1 MPIFRRQ
8 ARKRKRTKR
17 TQRMKPSDHIR
28 DIAASGSPLLPTV
41 RPLPYFGAY
50 PCCGERELAASL
62 RRDFL
67 PLLARRLPDHHLVG
81 QKHGSVPAF
90 VARHKK
96 SFPYFVRTD
105 IAGFYPSVRHQD
117 LVVGVQ
123 LAWRD
128 LLGLGYVP
136 SKFKRRYVSAL
147 VSWCENL
154 PLERGIPLGSP
165 LSGVAAPL
173 MLVPLWLELRRRFG
187 VPLTVYMDD
196 VLVCCRDREEGA
208 EVYAHLV
215 RRLSEDFDL
224 TPQYGKTCSGRF
236 ADTPLTFCGWRFA
249 GGYAGVDP
257 SKVEAFR
264 ARVDALCRRG
274 ERPPVRALVKRLNA
288 AVTAFGHY
296 YKYGSVRRQFAV
308 LDVYIRRRL
317 RESLDAGRGSADNG
331 SLHRL
336 GLRSL
341 SDICAGTARRRTAR
355 QPVPLRMDSR
365 AGARTAPLE
374 QAAQSEEMTALLRS
388 VSDKLTELVRG
399 QRKLLRMLEPLQGGY

>member
-1 MPIFRRQ
+1 
-8 ARKRKRTKR
+8 
-17 TQRMKPSDHIR
+17 MKPLDHIH
-28 DIAASGSPLLPTV
+28 DIAAAGGPLLPTV

-50 PCCGERELAASL
+50 ARCGERELAASL
-62 RRDFL
+62 RRDFR

-90 VARHKK
+90 VAGHKK

-105 IAGFYPSVRHQD
+105 IAGFFPSVRHQD

-128 LLGLGYVP
+128 LLGLSYVP
-136 SKFKRRYVSAL
+136 SKFKRRYVGPL
-147 VSWCENL
+147 MSWCESL

-173 MLVPLWLELRRRFG
+173 MLVPLWLELKRRFG

-208 EVYAHLV
+208 EVYGYLV
-215 RRLSEDFDL
+215 RRLGEDFDL
-224 TPQYGKTCSGRF
+224 TPQYGKTSSGRF
-236 ADTPLTFCGWRFA
+236 SDTALTFCGWRFA
-249 GGYAGVDP
+249 GGYAGIDP

-264 ARVDALCRRG
+264 ARVDGVCRTGGRL
-274 ERPPVRALVKRLNA
+274 PVRALVKRLNA

-296 YKYGSVRRQFAV
+296 YKYGSVRRQFAG

-317 RESLDAGRGSADNG
+317 RESLGAGCGPMDNG
-331 SLHRL
+331 SLRRL
-336 GLRSL
+336 GFRSL
-341 SDICAGTARRRTAR
+341 SDICAGSARRRMAR
-355 QPVPLRMDSR
+355 QSVPVRMDSR

-374 QAAQSEEMTALLRS
+374 QAAQREEAIDLLRT

-399 QRKLLRMLEPLQGGY
+399 QRKLLRLLEPLQGGY